1 MAWAVGSITR
11 IVADGGEEILA
22 RATVTDPRKV
32 RTRDAL
38 IRAGISLFGS
48 ASADA
53 VSIDDIIGAAGT
65 SKQTFYNH
73 FTDKQDMVREI
84 LRLIR
89 VRYEAKCT
97 ELNAGETDP
106 ARRVARALCV
116 YGRLAMDDP
125 EGGRFVARMLMED
138 LAIDSGSNQGVI
150 HDLALGLAEGR
161 LSVLVLE
168 TGVAFIFGATQALVA
183 RILTCTELSAAT
195 AAAQQFAML
204 LLRAFGV
211 THLEAEIIS
220 AQAADEI
227 VRLGLDHT
235 PASQSLPSE

>member
-1 MAWAVGSITR
+1 
-11 IVADGGEEILA
+11 
-22 RATVTDPRKV
+22 
-32 RTRDAL
+32 
-38 IRAGISLFGS
+38 
-48 ASADA
+48 
-53 VSIDDIIGAAGT
+53 VSIDDIVSAAGT

-73 FTDKQDMVREI
+73 FTDKQDMVRQI

-89 VRYEAKCT
+89 VRYEAKCA
-97 ELNAGETDP
+97 EVNENEADP

-138 LAIDSGSNQGVI
+138 LAIDSGPNQGVI
-150 HDLALGLAEGR
+150 HDLAAGLAESR

-168 TGVAFIFGATQALVA
+168 TGVTFIFGATQALVA
-183 RILTCTELSAAT
+183 RILTCTELSTAT
-195 AAAQQFAML
+195 AVAQQFAML

-211 THLEAEIIS
+211 AHLEAEIIS

-227 VRLGLDHT
+227 VRLGFDQA
-235 PASQSLPSE
+235 PSSQALPSA